1 MIALIMQGITQTE
14 HTLRNMLNK
23 SNSISLI
30 NEHTKENIIGHIALL
45 MNNIYLFYL
54 VFIPINRIDLLLIG
68 FTISNFIL
76 FIKRFIVFWFYEH

>member
-54 VFIPINRIDLLLIG
+54 VFIPINRIDLLLMG
-68 FTISNFIL
+68 FTIANFIL
-76 FIKRFIVFWFYEH
+76 FIKRVIMFWLYEH